1 MNEQQLIDKLN
12 RAMKSRKINV
22 QREETKKNTEQ
33 IANNC
38 NKWSDVL
45 CNCNNEPLEFESKI
59 NNKETTDW
67 ERTSTD
73 EKIITNNIQKVLQFY
88 DDEMPKP
95 KEIVEFSYTQDYLTL
110 GVIPENASRLYD
122 LLHVISTA
130 QKQYIYSPVFLH
142 LSDGDMLFNFELS
155 KKFTIE
161 KFDISVSNHY
171 FDNGYIRL
179 KIKF

>member
-73 EKIITNNIQKVLQFY
+73 EKISTNNIQKVLQFY

-110 GVIPENASRLYD
+110 GVIP
-122 LLHVISTA
+122 
-130 QKQYIYSPVFLH
+130 
-142 LSDGDMLFNFELS
+142 
-155 KKFTIE
+155 
-161 KFDISVSNHY
+161 
-171 FDNGYIRL
+171 
-179 KIKF
+179 